1 MLCRMIPPPAGEESI
16 FCEGNCQ
23 VWQHRKCARLSSAV
37 FAAISSSHPL
47 TCLACQNYQLLGI
60 VNELVCALNSEVS
73 TLQSQLSAL
82 TSEISALQSQSSAV
96 SAPSTGATAHLASP
110 PSQPV
115 SSNCLPLPYYSGFST
130 PHNGSWSPIFTD
142 GSKYNLVFLGVPEC
156 PIGTSYQDRSPLT
169 TPLFS
174 GF

>member
-1 MLCRMIPPPAGEESI
+1 M
-16 FCEGNCQ
+16 
-23 VWQHRKCARLSSAV
+23 
-37 FAAISSSHPL
+37 
-47 TCLACQNYQLLGI
+47 
-60 VNELVCALNSEVS
+60 NELVCALNSEVS

-115 SSNCLPLPYYSGFST
+115 SSNRLPLPYYSGFST

-142 GSKYNLVFLGVPEC
+142 GSKYNLVFWGVPEC